1 MWKTKTLL
9 NFQVIAINKVF
20 NGTLE
25 KFCKV
30 TNYTHVNN
38 AFIHYFF
45 DLGAE
50 HNLFMELP
58 HVRHLTI
65 QECVKWI
72 EKRADISND

>member
-1 MWKTKTLL
+1 M
-9 NFQVIAINKVF
+9 IYI
-20 NGTLE
+20 
-25 KFCKV
+25 
-30 TNYTHVNN
+30 HVNN
-38 AFIHYFF
+38 AFGRYSY
-45 DLGAE
+45 DLGAA

>member
-9 NFQVIAINKVF
+9 SFQVITISKSFDRA
-20 NGTLE
+20 LE
-25 KFCKV
+25 KLMI
-30 TNYTHVNN
+30 YIHVNI
-38 AFIHYFF
+38 AFGHYSYY
-45 DLGAE
+45 LGAA

>member
-1 MWKTKTLL
+1 M
-9 NFQVIAINKVF
+9 IYI
-20 NGTLE
+20 
-25 KFCKV
+25 
-30 TNYTHVNN
+30 HVNI
-38 AFIHYFF
+38 AFGHYSYY
-45 DLGAE
+45 LGAA

>member
-1 MWKTKTLL
+1 MHILPVPCKGRMISI
-9 NFQVIAINKVF
+9 QVMIYI
-20 NGTLE
+20 
-25 KFCKV
+25 
-30 TNYTHVNN
+30 HVNN
-38 AFIHYFF
+38 AFGHYFY
-45 DLGAE
+45 DLGAA